1 MKKTYVKPEV
11 YFESF
16 ELSANIATGCSTITK
31 TLNEEQLCG
40 FFDGVDI
47 IFLNG
52 MSACTYPTTD
62 GSYNSMC
69 YHHPAADT
77 KLFSS

>member
-31 TLNEEQLCG
+31 TLNEDQQCAYHDG
-40 FFDGVDI
+40 FEV
-47 IFLNG
+47 IFLEKNSG
-52 MSACTYPTTD
+52 CTTKATED
-62 GSYNSMC
+62 RLC
-69 YHHPAADT
+69 YHNPHDGN
-77 KLFSS
+77 KLFTS